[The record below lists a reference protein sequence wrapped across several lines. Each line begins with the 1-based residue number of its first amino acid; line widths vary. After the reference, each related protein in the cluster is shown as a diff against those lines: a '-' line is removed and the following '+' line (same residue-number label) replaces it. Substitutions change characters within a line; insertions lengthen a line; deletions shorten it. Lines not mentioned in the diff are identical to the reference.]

1 MLDLD
6 RLFPPA
12 PLLPSND
19 RQPRETEVSQQSR
32 PVPDTLGGTKY
43 DFPSHNHDITSP
55 VPAVPG
61 CPGKKEEGGRKTH
74 ETATRD
80 DKSEA
85 PEMGSPAGSLRA
97 ETAGSGFS
105 CAGCEHLNMRSVIV
119 PESRRRY
126 WWCCSKGHA
135 MLEVWGGPRH
145 ELIAPPSCG
154 DFKQWVMRR

>member
-1 MLDLD
+1 MIDLD

-12 PLLPSND
+12 PVAPVNEQK
-19 RQPRETEVSQQSR
+19 RTETELSQVSHSVPPDWDR
-32 PVPDTLGGTKY
+32 NRGLFINTDHNVTSTVPPVPR
-43 DFPSHNHDITSP
+43 
-55 VPAVPG
+55 
-61 CPGKKEEGGRKTH
+61 CPIEKTEMECKSC

-80 DKSEA
+80 DESEA

-119 PESRRRY
+119 PERRRRY